1 MLAELDMLEGDAASA
16 GRRARESLA
25 LYTDLE
31 DSRSRARCLV
41 VLACAAAAEESPE
54 EAARALGAADA
65 LRGHDPPDDFER
77 PLLDRMLPE
86 LAAALDEQAVADLRA
101 EGARLGTDVLLPAVV
116 AARSS
121 E

>member
-1 MLAELDMLEGDAASA
+1 
-16 GRRARESLA
+16 
-25 LYTDLE
+25 
-31 DSRSRARCLV
+31 
-41 VLACAAAAEESPE
+41 
-54 EAARALGAADA
+54 
-65 LRGHDPPDDFER
+65 
-77 PLLDRMLPE
+77 MLPE